1 VKEGD
6 LVRARGPIQS
16 DCGRDHSARHSD
28 IKGIIIETLSSTPDW
43 QRDEVP
49 DPLRYWVK
57 VLWSDGLTSIEDQ
70 RNINGIGYETG

>member
-1 VKEGD
+1 MKVGD

-16 DCGRDHSARHSD
+16 DWGRFCRLSED

>member
-1 VKEGD
+1 MKEGD

-16 DCGRDHSARHSD
+16 DCGRLICRLSED